1 MYVTLMLSIRY
12 VYHYIMYDYTFV
24 WVSGRAEKTQD
35 ETRAPYAHLVVVS
48 FGGIRR
54 NIQNNMVFIAAI
66 LIIAKI
72 LHAVALLL
80 LLLL

>member
-24 WVSGRAEKTQD
+24 CVSARAEKTQD
-35 ETRAPYAHLVVVS
+35 ETRTPYAHLVVF

-80 LLLL
+80 